1 MQKHDLIRW
10 NKTILRILA
19 VHENKVLVMD
29 CLKRNMPQWVD
40 IASIAGS
47 EPCTELELSEE
58 ANMELVELE
67 WLDPATRKIVHER
80 FTIIAGI
87 LPFVADDKMRSVLI
101 ARIAEEHDICKQ
113 TVRNYLCLYLAFQD
127 LSA

>member
-19 VHENKVLVMD
+19 VRENKVLVMD

-47 EPCTELELSEE
+47 ESCTELELVQLSK
-58 ANMELVELE
+58 L
-67 WLDPATRKIVHER
+67 KIPR
-80 FTIIAGI
+80 
-87 LPFVADDKMRSVLI
+87 
-101 ARIAEEHDICKQ
+101 
-113 TVRNYLCLYLAFQD
+113 
-127 LSA
+127 